1 MSSIPKVSLDDTLH
15 LVQLMRETA
24 LSKGRETQA
33 KRLSPVMDEMRN
45 LAQAAQSQVSAPA
58 SAGILGQADFKKL
71 LSVSQTKATQPVQ
84 STQASSAPQGT
95 SSLSSILERNRL
107 ISAMSAASMSDVDIA
122 RQFGMSRDEVR
133 LVLNVQQSGQSSN
146 EVIK

>member
-1 MSSIPKVSLDDTLH
+1 MSNISKVSLDDTLH

-24 LSKGRETQA
+24 LTKGRETQA
-33 KRLSPVMDEMRN
+33 KRLSPVMDEMRS

-58 SAGILGQADFKKL
+58 NAGILGQSDLKKL
-71 LSVSQTKATQPVQ
+71 LSVPQAKAAQPVQ
-84 STQASSAPQGT
+84 STQAAGGTQGT

-107 ISAMSAASMSDVDIA
+107 ISAMSSASMSDVEIA